1 MCMAARLRHA
11 AVTGLLGPGLVAGL
25 ITACDVRQLKAQSFS
40 CRYARHS
47 VERAICQDPMLGQLD
62 EELAS
67 VYRRLLL
74 RLPKEEGKQLYND
87 EDAFVLSRNRC
98 GAQRA
103 GIEESYRRCIRELE
117 EALRKQK

>member
-1 MCMAARLRHA
+1 MVARLRHA
-11 AVTGLLGPGLVAGL
+11 AFIGLLAAGLVTAL
-25 ITACDVRQLKAQSFS
+25 ITACTVKQLKAQSFN

-74 RLPKEEGKQLYND
+74 RLPKEEGKQLYQE
-87 EDAFVLSRNRC
+87 EDAFVLFRNRC

-103 GIEESYRRCIRELE
+103 CIEESYRRRIRELE
-117 EALRKQK
+117 EALRKRE